1 MTLNSSNK
9 FFEEN
14 EGRFVKVYSNIPIN
28 LRREIILV
36 IDDNPITWNV
46 AYVEIKNKTEL
57 GENIKKINRIRIY
70 IVMVDEEIKELVITR
85 LKTMPANIKMSVGS
99 YGIFSKNELIESVKK
114 ENEVGKLVIEM
125 QLKYLKSFKKGI
137 I

>member
-1 MTLNSSNK
+1 
-9 FFEEN
+9 
-14 EGRFVKVYSNIPIN
+14 
-28 LRREIILV
+28 
-36 IDDNPITWNV
+36 
-46 AYVEIKNKTEL
+46 
-57 GENIKKINRIRIY
+57 
-70 IVMVDEEIKELVITR
+70 MVDEEIKELVITR

>member
-1 MTLNSSNK
+1 
-9 FFEEN
+9 
-14 EGRFVKVYSNIPIN
+14 
-28 LRREIILV
+28 
-36 IDDNPITWNV
+36 
-46 AYVEIKNKTEL
+46 
-57 GENIKKINRIRIY
+57 
-70 IVMVDEEIKELVITR
+70 MVDEEIKELVITR

-99 YGIFSKNELIESVKK
+99 YGIFSKNELIESVRK